1 MCCKPVS
8 CGFQV
13 DWSILLYVCT
23 VYVCFG
29 LFCYFVRKSTCMW
42 HMSLYVSVTIQI
54 H

>member
-8 CGFQV
+8 CGGLEHL
-13 DWSILLYVCT
+13 SVCM
-23 VYVCFG
+23 YSVCM
-29 LFCYFVRKSTCMW
+29 FCYFVRKSTCMW